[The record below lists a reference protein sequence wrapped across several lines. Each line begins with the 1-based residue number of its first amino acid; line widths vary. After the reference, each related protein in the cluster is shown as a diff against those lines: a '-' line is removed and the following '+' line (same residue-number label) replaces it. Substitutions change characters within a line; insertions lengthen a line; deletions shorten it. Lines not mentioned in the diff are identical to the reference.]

1 MYFNLGGKYKLAL
14 KMTIVLM
21 FAGPWASVL
30 FEYFSQSGDFIPMI
44 YVIIPIQ
51 IAALFI
57 STRAMFVIAA
67 AQTIILGIMI
77 MTNPS
82 HSAYNWE
89 SILCYI
95 YLASTLGTIT
105 SYVLRKQYLNM
116 LSSKNDLAE
125 SEKRLRDVSI
135 RDPLSG
141 LYNRRYM
148 DETFHLLAQN
158 PSRVY
163 SLMMVDVDHFKTIN
177 DTYGHSC
184 GDVIIQKVA
193 DILSASIR
201 KNDVACRYGGDEF
214 LLILADCGLEDS
226 LNKADKIMHAIENVT
241 DGLDLD
247 DNVFITASIGLA
259 QFPENGNNRD
269 GILKAVDDALYTA
282 KQSGRNRIVAA
293 SGRYN
298 AVGKVMRE
306 HHDANEGL

>member
-1 MYFNLGGKYKLAL
+1 
-14 KMTIVLM
+14 
-21 FAGPWASVL
+21 
-30 FEYFSQSGDFIPMI
+30 
-44 YVIIPIQ
+44 
-51 IAALFI
+51 
-57 STRAMFVIAA
+57 
-67 AQTIILGIMI
+67 
-77 MTNPS
+77 
-82 HSAYNWE
+82 
-89 SILCYI
+89 
-95 YLASTLGTIT
+95 
-105 SYVLRKQYLNM
+105 M

-269 GILKAVDDALYTA
+269 GILK
-282 KQSGRNRIVAA
+282 G
-293 SGRYN
+293 G
-298 AVGKVMRE
+298 G
-306 HHDANEGL
+306 